1 MKSKFLIIGSILI
14 LSLTFLFFSL
24 ITKQKRIYD
33 PEIDGFVPN
42 EETAIKIAEAIWLPV
57 YGEEIINYRPY
68 YAKLINGKVWIVK
81 GRLKSGLGGVPYL
94 EIQKSDCKILKINHG
109 K

>member
-57 YGEEIINYRPY
+57 YGEEIINYYRPY

-81 GRLKSGLGGVPYL
+81 GRLKSGLRRCPVSRNPK
-94 EIQKSDCKILKINHG
+94 E
-109 K
+109 